1 MREMNQPAP
10 LEIGGRR
17 LTFEQPRVMGVIN
30 VTPDS
35 FSDGGRCMDVEQA
48 VAQARQMASE
58 GADILDIGGE
68 SSRPGAEKVSL
79 DAELERVIPVIEA
92 VRAAVDVPLSVDTYK
107 PEVASA
113 ALSAGANMVN
123 DICALETAG
132 AVEQAA
138 DRGVPVC
145 LMHMQGEPR
154 TMQQAPVYADVVAEV
169 ADYLAARIAAAQRAG
184 VPRQQLVVDPG
195 FGFGK
200 TLEHNMQ
207 LLRRLDEIVALGLPV
222 LVGISRKSMI
232 GKILGDRPVDE
243 RLAGSLAAASL
254 AVWQGANIVRSHDV
268 AATVDAVRV
277 AGAVRDA

>member
-1 MREMNQPAP
+1 
-10 LEIGGRR
+10 
-17 LTFEQPRVMGVIN
+17 
-30 VTPDS
+30 
-35 FSDGGRCMDVEQA
+35 MDVEQA
-48 VAQARQMASE
+48 VAQARQMASA

-107 PEVASA
+107 PEVANA
-113 ALSAGANMVN
+113 ALSAGASMVN
-123 DICALETAG
+123 DICALETTG
-132 AVEQAA
+132 AIEQAA
-138 DRGVPVC
+138 DWGVPVC

-169 ADYLAARIAAAQRAG
+169 TDYLAARIAAAQRAG

-207 LLRRLDEIVALGLPV
+207 LLRRLDVIVALGLPV